1 MRVLIVSTGYMP
13 NIDTHLAA
21 AAAAK
26 WERELTIV
34 RANDDSLAANGLEAA
49 TAGVEPRLAA
59 LPPRGNTVAAAYVVA
74 REGKG
79 ALPRRN
85 GRHVLV
91 EFAR

>member
-26 WERELTIV
+26 WERELAIV
-34 RANDDSLAANGLEAA
+34 RANDDSLAASGLEAA

-59 LPPRGNTVAAAYVVA
+59 LPPRGK
-74 REGKG
+74 GKG
-79 ALPRRN
+79 ARCN